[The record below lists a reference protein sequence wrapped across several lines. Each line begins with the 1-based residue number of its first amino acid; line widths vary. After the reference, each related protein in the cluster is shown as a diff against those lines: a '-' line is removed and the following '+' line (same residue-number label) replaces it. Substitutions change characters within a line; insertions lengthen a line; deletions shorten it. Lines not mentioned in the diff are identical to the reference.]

1 MLKLMILMS
10 IYLHQKNIQ
19 LDINIDKYNE
29 RNSEILPR
37 DDETATPIPKPEIF
51 AKNTVLPHRL
61 AVHRS
66 IVITGSHRQLRSFI
80 QQKDI
85 TKQYQYKMPLQNS
98 NESKLKPPGQKAASA
113 QRVEWQNKNKR
124 II

>member
-1 MLKLMILMS
+1 MISIRSTMLKLMILMS

-37 DDETATPIPKPEIF
+37 DDETATPIPKPEIS

-61 AVHRS
+61 VEAYPVCLK
-66 IVITGSHRQLRSFI
+66 VI
-80 QQKDI
+80 QKI
-85 TKQYQYKMPLQNS
+85 
-98 NESKLKPPGQKAASA
+98 
-113 QRVEWQNKNKR
+113 
-124 II
+124 